1 MTSAALTWHP
11 WKLIYEFIQLK
22 YEVRSWDS
30 EDHWHDKIQS
40 SLGGFHWEIM
50 TSAPRSIVTCIDRG
64 TNEWESLA
72 KNDIKHLQV
81 DSTVASTCVYLH
93 WDIFIHIYTGIWNQN
108 TKKSISAVSFPSHPS
123 RSPKC
128 HFYRYLKLFAPS
140 DWGREPWTTP
150 QATDGTAFI
159 TQHSYT

>member
-128 HFYRYLKLFAPS
+128 HFYRYLKLS
-140 DWGREPWTTP
+140 RQVTE
-150 QATDGTAFI
+150 DGSLGQPHKQLMVSIYNTA
-159 TQHSYT
+159 